1 MIWKNR
7 FQERINELWEQAKD
21 RDYKIT
27 QTEFSKRFGV
37 TRNAFLGWLRGTGQP
52 DADGFVRI
60 ACSEN
65 VSLAWLLGDD
75 RPQSEEDLCR
85 EEIELLS
92 IYRCLSCE
100 HREDLLMI
108 AKQFHSHNVHRHVA
122 EGRSPYLSG
131 LQDKNS
137 QT

>member
-1 MIWKNR
+1 MMMWKNK

-21 RDYKIT
+21 KDYKLT
-27 QTEFSKRFGV
+27 QTEFSGRFGV

-75 RPQSEEDLCR
+75 RPQSKTDLCQD
-85 EEIELLS
+85 EIEFLS
-92 IYRCLSCE
+92 IYRHLTNE
-100 HREDLLMI
+100 HKEDLRAI
-108 AKQFHSHNVHRHVA
+108 AKQFQSHYAHSI
-122 EGRSPYLSG
+122 
-131 LQDKNS
+131 
-137 QT
+137 

>member
-1 MIWKNR
+1 MMMWKNI

-21 RDYKIT
+21 KDYKLT
-27 QTEFSKRFGV
+27 QTEFSGRFGV

-75 RPQSEEDLCR
+75 RPQSKTDLCQD
-85 EEIELLS
+85 EMELLS
-92 IYRCLSCE
+92 IYRHLTNE
-100 HREDLLMI
+100 HKEDLRAI
-108 AKQFHSHNVHRHVA
+108 AKQFQSHYAHSI
-122 EGRSPYLSG
+122 
-131 LQDKNS
+131 
-137 QT
+137 